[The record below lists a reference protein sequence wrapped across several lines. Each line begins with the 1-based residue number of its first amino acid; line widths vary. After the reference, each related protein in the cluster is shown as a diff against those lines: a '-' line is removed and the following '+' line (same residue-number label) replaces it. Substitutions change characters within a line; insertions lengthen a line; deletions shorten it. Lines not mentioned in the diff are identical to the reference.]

1 MPEVSSLAVW
11 VTGIRAG
18 LLERDARQEYVFAY
32 PQETGSEAQ
41 VSLTMPVRIAIWTSR
56 ELHPI
61 FQMNLPE
68 GALLEAIRR
77 AIAKIIG
84 EDDIYILRVTGG
96 NQVGRNR
103 FSLPGDDSP
112 SLPETSESLHELLTY
127 PNTSELFHELVAKY
141 ALRSGISG
149 VQPKV
154 LLNATGRGTMASSN
168 YIVKSWGTDYPC
180 LAANEYFCMTAAKRA
195 GLPTPEFYLSENGGL
210 FVMQRFDISH
220 DKGAIGF
227 EDMCSLQALGTAR
240 KYSSSYERVAKS
252 ISNFVSGDCLMAARE
267 QFFATLVLSVMVR
280 NGDAHLK
287 NFGVLYNAPQSAVWL
302 APVYDV
308 VTTTVYIKND
318 VPALTLA
325 GTKKWWTRKILEQF
339 AVAHLSLPKAKITS
353 IFKRMADAVTE
364 TRAEIPEYIMHHP
377 EFREVGEKMMTTW
390 NEGVNDLCHD
400 SRQKV
405 EQ

>member
-11 VTGIRAG
+11 AAGIRAG
-18 LLERDARQEYVFAY
+18 LLERDARQEYIFAY
-32 PQETGSEAQ
+32 SQETGSEAQ
-41 VSLTMPVRIAIWTSR
+41 VSLTMPVRLASWTSR

-84 EDDIYILRVTGG
+84 EDDLSILHVTGG

-112 SLPETSESLHELLTY
+112 SLPETSESLEELLNY

-154 LLNATGRGTMASSN
+154 LLNAKGRGTMASSN

-195 GLPTPEFYLSENGGL
+195 ALPTPEFYLSENGGL
-210 FVMQRFDISH
+210 FVMQRFDVAH
-220 DKGAIGF
+220 NNEAIGF

-287 NFGVLYNAPQSAVWL
+287 NFGVLYNTPQSAVWL

-353 IFKRMADAVTE
+353 IFKSMADAVTE
-364 TRAEIPEYIMHHP
+364 TRAKIPDYITHHP
-377 EFREVGEKMMTTW
+377 EFREVGEKMMTIW
-390 NEGVNDLCHD
+390 NEGVNDLCHNL
-400 SRQKV
+400 K
-405 EQ
+405 